1 MNLSTWRKTRPTI
14 DMLGKPVADG
24 TVVRQV
30 PSIGLGARW
39 EVALP
44 CGHKQIFSRQAIRTA
59 LAKGTKVMHCDTCK
73 PRPDRW

>member
-1 MNLSTWRKTRPTI
+1 MTSWRQSRPTI

-39 EVALP
+39 ELALP
-44 CGHKQIFSRQAIRTA
+44 CGHKQIFTRQAIRTA
-59 LAKGTKVMHCDTCK
+59 LDKGTKTLRCETCK
-73 PRPDRW
+73 PKKDRW